1 MFHNII
7 LKTSYYF
14 LPSIFRALSFL
25 VIIPLTTFYFNP
37 QDLGLFYVLNSV
49 LLVLGPLSNIGI
61 EWAFQSN
68 YYKLNKIKIKIFFF
82 NAVLIDF
89 FLRIFWSVIVF
100 IIFSNFGHYLLEN
113 FDSSYNFYLILILI
127 SFIINFLW
135 ISLSQVLILEKK
147 AKDFSII
154 ESSRVLI
161 FIIVLVILLVVLDLG
176 FISLFLSPLLTNLII
191 FFIELIYVKK
201 LIKVKIDKKILLSI
215 FKFGLPVLPT
225 SLIDMS
231 QGFFDKLIIQKF
243 LGFYLTGIYGH
254 SQSYFSMFLQSARAV
269 GRVISP
275 LLIKNITKKNLNNV
289 DKLNETNVLIF
300 KISLFLGLFVIFL
313 SEYFISIFTFNKF
326 TESAVLVNI
335 WYSSL
340 FIIYFSNTVLSVL
353 IVKKL
358 TKFIMHSS
366 VYITVCIFILLFYFA
381 KYMSIEQIVYIL
393 VFKRFI
399 VVIIRYYKA
408 QDFINRNY
416 LFKFI
421 QYFLIYLAI
430 TYLNSEISIN
440 IFIKIGLIVIS
451 GIDCFIDFNKK
462 NKIINY
468 LQKNV

>member
-1 MFHNII
+1 MFHNIVI
-7 LKTSYYF
+7 KTSYYF
-14 LPSIFRALSFL
+14 LPSIFKSLSFFI
-25 VIIPLTTFYFNP
+25 IIPLITFYFKP

-61 EWAFQSN
+61 EWAFQSK
-68 YYKLNKIKIKIFFF
+68 YYRLSKVKVKIFFF

-89 FLRIFWSVIVF
+89 FLRIFWSVIIF
-100 IIFSNFGHYLLEN
+100 LIFSNFGYHLLEN
-113 FDSSYNFYLILILI
+113 FDQSYNFYLILILV

-135 ISLSQVLILEKK
+135 ISLSQVLILEKR

-154 ESSRVLI
+154 ETLRVI
-161 FIIVLVILLVVLDLG
+161 VFIIILFTLLVILDFG
-176 FISLFLSPLLTNLII
+176 FTSLFLAPLLTNFII
-191 FFIELIYVKK
+191 FFIELMYVKK
-201 LIKVKIDKKILLSI
+201 LIKFKIDKKILLSI

-231 QGFFDKLIIQKF
+231 QGFVDKLIIQKF
-243 LGFYLTGIYGH
+243 LGFYSTGIYGH
-254 SQSYFSMFLQSARAV
+254 SQSYFTMFIQSAKAAT
-269 GRVISP
+269 RVISP

-289 DKLNETNVLIF
+289 NKLNETNVLIY
-300 KISLFLGLFVIFL
+300 KISLFLGLFVNFL

-326 TESAVLVNI
+326 TESAILVNI

-340 FIIYFSNTVLSVL
+340 FIVYFSNPVLSVL

-358 TKFIMHSS
+358 TKFIMHSTIY
-366 VYITVCIFILLFYFA
+366 VTLCMFVLLFYFA
-381 KYMSIEQIVYIL
+381 KYMSIEQIVCIFVL
-393 VFKRFI
+393 QRFI
-399 VVIIRYYKA
+399 VAIIRYYKT
-408 QDFINRNY
+408 QDFISRNY
-416 LFKFI
+416 LFKFV
-421 QYFLIYLAI
+421 QYFLIYLVI
-430 TYLNSEISIN
+430 TYLNSEFSIN